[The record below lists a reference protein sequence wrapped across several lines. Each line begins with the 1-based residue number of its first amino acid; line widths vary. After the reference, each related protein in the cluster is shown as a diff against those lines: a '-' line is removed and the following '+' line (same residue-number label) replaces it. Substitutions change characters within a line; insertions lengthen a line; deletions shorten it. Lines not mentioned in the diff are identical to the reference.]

1 MLLSKRKIR
10 AIWYFLKFNGSLLYI
25 LGLSVWFGSL
35 VFFGAGVAP
44 VHFNLAEAW
53 ELTGTNPLMSGQPI
67 SPETIGGALT
77 AASIQ
82 RLNMIEVAAAL
93 LMTVGLAMLWIPRVN
108 HTKWLM
114 LLTCTLAANIAIMLI
129 YVFIIGERLFEIQQ
143 TVPLDFSISQ
153 PAEQSAVHK
162 EFDALH
168 QWYSNFTKA
177 NLVILFVNFVILSAQ
192 EASTRVKRLKFS
204 KLSHAH
210 FTPREDQ

>member
-44 VHFNLAEAW
+44 IHFNLAEAW
-53 ELTGTNPLMSGQPI
+53 DLTGTNPAVRGQSI

-93 LMTVGLAMLWIPRVN
+93 FMTLGLAMLWIPRAN
-108 HTKWLM
+108 HKKWLM
-114 LLTCTLAANIAIMLI
+114 SLTGTLAINIAIMTI
-129 YVFIIGERLFEIQQ
+129 YVFVIGERLFEIQQ
-143 TVPLDFSISQ
+143 TVPLDFTISN
-153 PAEQSAVHK
+153 PAEKPNIHK
-162 EFDALH
+162 EFDTLH
-168 QWYSNFTKA
+168 QWYSILTKI
-177 NLVILFVNFVILSAQ
+177 NLFMLFVNFIILSAQ
-192 EASTRVKRLKFS
+192 EASTRVKKF
-204 KLSHAH
+204 
-210 FTPREDQ
+210 